1 MTQVEDQAVDL
12 LASGEPRLLLAC
24 CPPAANLNQPLTLAA
39 LFELERVL
47 FLITHMAQYN
57 GSWHHMM
64 PGSLAKFRTAV
75 ANFIGFVALLN
86 TNRAFAPCCPPQS
99 QAEHRLASTAT
110 GSFWTCCQ
118 RYTNY

>member
-1 MTQVEDQAVDL
+1 MAQVEEQAVDL

-47 FLITHMAQYN
+47 FFITHMAQYT
-57 GSWHHMM
+57 GSWHLMM
-64 PGSLAKFRTAV
+64 PGSLAKFRIAV
-75 ANFIGFVALLN
+75 SNFIGFVASLN

-99 QAEHRLASTAT
+99 LAELRLASAAT
-110 GSFWTCCQ
+110 GSLST
-118 RYTNY
+118 